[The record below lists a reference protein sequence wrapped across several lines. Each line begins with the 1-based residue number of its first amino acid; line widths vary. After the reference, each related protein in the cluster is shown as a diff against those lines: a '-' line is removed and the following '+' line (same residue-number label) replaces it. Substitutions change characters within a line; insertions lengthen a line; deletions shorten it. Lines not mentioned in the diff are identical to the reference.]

1 MRIVA
6 CSLFSD
12 VTFSSP
18 FKQVTAFCTELQCK
32 PWEQGRLDVLQYVF
46 HALNT
51 CLLVECLLSCYIVT
65 WD

>member
-32 PWEQGRLDVLQYVF
+32 PWEQGRLDVL
-46 HALNT
+46 
-51 CLLVECLLSCYIVT
+51 
-65 WD
+65 